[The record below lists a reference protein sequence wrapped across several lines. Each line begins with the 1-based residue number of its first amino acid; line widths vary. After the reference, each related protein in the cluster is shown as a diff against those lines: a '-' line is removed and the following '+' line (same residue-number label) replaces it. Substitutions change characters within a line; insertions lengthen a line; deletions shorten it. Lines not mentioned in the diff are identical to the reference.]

1 MAAKIDYPGQS
12 AEVVEVV
19 EVAILAKAAPVV
31 RRCKVAETAE
41 TAETGEVDSGV
52 RHCMVTNQG
61 SLAVEV
67 VAEEDCL
74 VESWL
79 NASFLIRIVI
89 FGNG

>member
-41 TAETGEVDSGV
+41 TGEVDSGV
-52 RHCMVTNQG
+52 RHCMVMNQG
-61 SLAVEV
+61 SLSVEV

>member
-1 MAAKIDYPGQS
+1 M
-12 AEVVEVV
+12 
-19 EVAILAKAAPVV
+19 
-31 RRCKVAETAE
+31 RRCKVVEAAEA
-41 TAETGEVDSGV
+41 GGVDSEG
-52 RHCMVTNQG
+52 RHCMVMDRG

-67 VAEEDCL
+67 EAGEGCL

>member
-41 TAETGEVDSGV
+41 TGEGDSGV
-52 RHCMVTNQG
+52 RHCMVMNQG

>member
-12 AEVVEVV
+12 AEVVEVL
-19 EVAILAKAAPVV
+19 EAAILAKAAPVV

-41 TAETGEVDSGV
+41 AGRVDSGV
-52 RHCMVTNQG
+52 RHCMVMNRG

-67 VAEEDCL
+67 VVEEGCL

>member
-19 EVAILAKAAPVV
+19 EAAILAKAAPVV

-41 TAETGEVDSGV
+41 AGRVDSGV
-52 RHCMVTNQG
+52 RHYMVMNQG

-67 VAEEDCL
+67 VAEEGGL
-74 VESWL
+74 VESW
-79 NASFLIRIVI
+79 
-89 FGNG
+89 